1 MRAISPEKAD
11 ELYKF
16 WNSLS
21 EDEKGFFLFTSIY
34 ECEDLNE
41 ILSIIQFKVSEQYE
55 DLETEEN

>member
-21 EDEKGFFLFTSIY
+21 EDEKVFFLFISIY
-34 ECEDLNE
+34 ECEDLKE
-41 ILSIIQFKVSEQYE
+41 ILSIIQFRVSEQYE

>member
-21 EDEKGFFLFTSIY
+21 EDKKGFFLFTSIC
-34 ECEDLNE
+34 ECEDLKE